1 MLCSVNDGMFSLF
14 QRTIIVVKKR
24 LKKMLLGKAL
34 EKYYATVSIYK
45 RGQLQEFYRVNVI
58 RRTALAEK
66 YMDEITSVDI
76 AEYRDFRLSS
86 ISSRTG
92 RAVSANTVRL
102 EMALLSAMYNIAR
115 VEWGTCT
122 SNPVEHV
129 RKPPVSGGRTRRLDV
144 SEERRIVRAL
154 KAKNPQLL
162 AIFYLALET
171 AMRQGEILSLSWEYI
186 DLNIGVAH
194 LPITKNG
201 SSRDVPLSSSA
212 RQVLREF
219 AGPSHGPVFSYTS
232 NGFKS
237 AWRLTLEGLGIDDLH
252 FHDLRHEAVSRL
264 FELGT
269 LNVMEVAAISGH
281 KSMNMLKRYTHLR
294 ALHLV
299 NKLDVRKRQAQ
310 KFAALFVPYP
320 VDVVHAP
327 EGISLWFRD
336 LENMCISGATKEDA
350 ISAASVA
357 LLRIQALAASRG
369 ERLPPPGN
377 ISVNAKDRLL
387 ISPLSSG

>member
-1 MLCSVNDGMFSLF
+1 MFSLLL
-14 QRTIIVVKKR
+14 RIITVVKKR

-34 EKYYATVSIYK
+34 EKYYATVSIHK

-58 RRTALAEK
+58 RRMPLAAK
-66 YMDEITSVDI
+66 FMDEITSVDI
-76 AEYRDFRLSS
+76 AEYRDARLASV
-86 ISSRTG
+86 SSRTG
-92 RAVSANTVRL
+92 RTVSANTVRL

-115 VEWGTCT
+115 IEWGTCV
-122 SNPVEHV
+122 SNPIEHV
-129 RKPPVSGGRTRRLDV
+129 RKPPISGGRTRRLV
-144 SEERRIVRAL
+144 SSEEYRIVRAL

-171 AMRQGEILSLSWEYI
+171 SMRQGEILSLAWEYV
-186 DLNIGVAH
+186 DLHLGVAH
-194 LPITKNG
+194 LPMTKNG
-201 SSRDVPLSSSA
+201 SSRDVPLSSKA

-219 AGPSHGPVFSYTS
+219 AGPPQGPVFSYTS

-237 AWRLTLEGLGIDDLH
+237 AWRVTLDELGIDDLH

-294 ALHLV
+294 ATHLV
-299 NKLDVRKRQAQ
+299 SKLDTRKRQAQ

-320 VDVVHAP
+320 VDVVHVP
-327 EGISLWFRD
+327 DGVTLWFRD
-336 LENMCISGATKEDA
+336 LEDVCISGATKEDA
-350 ISAASVA
+350 INAASVA
-357 LLRIQALAASRG
+357 LLRIQAMAASRG

-387 ISPLSSG
+387 VSPL

>member
-1 MLCSVNDGMFSLF
+1 MFSLLLG
-14 QRTIIVVKKR
+14 TIIVIKKR

-34 EKYYATVSIYK
+34 EKYYATVSIHN

-58 RRTALAEK
+58 RRMPLAEK
-66 YMDEITSVDI
+66 FMDEITSVDI
-76 AEYRDFRLSS
+76 AEYRDARLASVS
-86 ISSRTG
+86 PRTG
-92 RAVSANTVRL
+92 RKVSANTVRL

-115 VEWGTCT
+115 IEWGTCT

-129 RKPPVSGGRTRRLDV
+129 RKPPVSGGRSRRLV
-144 SEERRIVRAL
+144 SSEERRIVRAL

-171 AMRQGEILSLSWEYI
+171 AMRQGEILSLAWEYI
-186 DLNIGVAH
+186 DLQLGVAH
-194 LPITKNG
+194 LPMTKNG
-201 SSRDVPLSSSA
+201 TSRDVPLSSKA

-219 AGPSHGPVFSYTS
+219 EGAQRGPVFTYTS

-237 AWRLTLEGLGIDDLH
+237 AWRVTLEELGIDDLH

-294 ALHLV
+294 ATHLV
-299 NKLDVRKRQAQ
+299 SKLDTRKRQAQ

-320 VDVVHAP
+320 VDIVDVP
-327 EGISLWFRD
+327 EGITLCFRD
-336 LENMCISGATKEDA
+336 LEDVSISAATKEDA

-357 LLRIQALAASRG
+357 LLRIQATAASQG
-369 ERLPPPGN
+369 KRLPPPGD
-377 ISVNAKDRLL
+377 ISVNATDRMLV
-387 ISPLSSG
+387 SPL

>member
-1 MLCSVNDGMFSLF
+1 MFSLLL
-14 QRTIIVVKKR
+14 RIITVVKKR

-34 EKYYATVSIYK
+34 EKYYATVSIHK

-58 RRTALAEK
+58 RRMPLAAK
-66 YMDEITSVDI
+66 FMDEITSVDI
-76 AEYRDFRLSS
+76 AEYRDARLASV
-86 ISSRTG
+86 SSRTG
-92 RAVSANTVRL
+92 RTVSANTVRL

-115 VEWGTCT
+115 IEWGTCV
-122 SNPVEHV
+122 SNPIEHV
-129 RKPPVSGGRTRRLDV
+129 RKPPISGGRTRRLV
-144 SEERRIVRAL
+144 SSEEYRIVRAL

-171 AMRQGEILSLSWEYI
+171 SMRQGEILSLAWEYV
-186 DLNIGVAH
+186 DLHLGVAH
-194 LPITKNG
+194 LPMTKNG
-201 SSRDVPLSSSA
+201 SSRDVPLSSKA

-219 AGPSHGPVFSYTS
+219 AGPPQGPVFSYTS
-232 NGFKS
+232 NSFKS
-237 AWRLTLEGLGIDDLH
+237 AWRVTLDELGIDDLH

-294 ALHLV
+294 ATHLV
-299 NKLDVRKRQAQ
+299 SKLDTRERQAQ

-320 VDVVHAP
+320 VDVVHVP
-327 EGISLWFRD
+327 DGVTLWFRD
-336 LENMCISGATKEDA
+336 LEDVCISGATKEDA
-350 ISAASVA
+350 INAASVA
-357 LLRIQALAASRG
+357 LLRIQAMAASRG

-387 ISPLSSG
+387 VSPL